1 MCSVESL
8 TTSEIKCRT
17 PPKSHDYNVNVAQT
31 VLLTNRLMVDNTCGG
46 SCSFSY
52 LTEAQSPTLTSMSAN
67 TITSGSIILNGT
79 NFNLG
84 SPVVVLT
91 NLNTSLVTLVTP
103 SSVSSTSLTFTVPTI
118 EAGQYNVKVR
128 VDPSGETNAYRLV
141 VNSAFTSNFPTSIST
156 SGGRFTI
163 TGTGLP
169 NGWPNK
175 YFSLTVTHNNTVIQ
189 PSIFASSPSSFV
201 VVIPPSASGDFF
213 SVSLTTPSSQVLTS
227 TTTALTDRTPILTL
241 STPTTAS
248 AGSLTFT
255 FTQSNLFSALPS
267 FV

>member
-8 TTSEIKCRT
+8 TTTEIKCRT
-17 PPKSHDYNVNVAQT
+17 PPMNPYYNISVAQT

-46 SCSFSY
+46 SCGFSY

-67 TITSGSIILNGT
+67 TITSGNIVLNGT

-103 SSVSSTSLTFTVPTI
+103 SSVSSTSLTFAVPSI

-128 VDPSGETNAYRLV
+128 VDPTGETNAYRLV
-141 VNSAFTSNFPTSIST
+141 VNAAITSNSPTSIST

-175 YFSLTVTHNNTVIQ
+175 YFALTITQNKAVIQ
-189 PSIFASSPSSFV
+189 PNIFASSPTSFV
-201 VVIPPSASGDFF
+201 VVIPASTSGDVFI
-213 SVSLTTPSSQVLTS
+213 VSLTTPNSQVLTS
-227 TTTALTDRTPILTL
+227 TATALTNSTPVLIL
-241 STPTTAS
+241 STPTTAA

-255 FTQSNLFSALPS
+255 FTQSNLLSAVPS